1 MEVLMMKNESQLFK
15 GDDVNRQ
22 YGKEFGDKLP
32 PLSSDVIAKKIFN
45 PDEHPERIQFLLR
58 EISKD
63 EGIVVESAAKQEGYT
78 QSNTSKNVIFD
89 VASWL
94 RDGRIADLEFQKVPQ
109 DYIMA
114 RTEIYSA
121 NMLMIQYSVK
131 DGEPKSHMNYA
142 NAKGTLLIVL
152 MVKTPQTF
160 EEKCKNTEKYIHRF
174 YTRTSD
180 TGVVYTSIASEI
192 YVQLDKCLEQF
203 KKGYN
208 AESAD
213 RLPDELQTWLS
224 MIADINDED
233 LKESI
238 DTNPV
243 LKEIKK
249 EVSYLSQDKEVQAM
263 LLEEKFA
270 ISDWI
275 TAQSS
280 AKEEG
285 KEEGRLLEIIDSIIS
300 GDYSIERGAEKAKLS
315 VEELREKA
323 ALLGKNLKQ

>member
-1 MEVLMMKNESQLFK
+1 MMKNESQLFK

-131 DGEPKSHMNYA
+131 DGEPKSHKNYA

-174 YTRTSD
+174 YTKTSD
-180 TGVVYTSIASEI
+180 TGVVYNPIASEI

-203 KKGYN
+203 KRGYN

-213 RLPDELQTWLS
+213 NLPDELQIWLS
-224 MIADINDED
+224 MIADINDKD

-238 DTNPV
+238 DTNPD
-243 LKEIKK
+243 LKEIRK

-280 AKEEG
+280 A

-323 ALLGKNLKQ
+323 AFLGKNLKQ